1 MAAKAKSNKLIYTL
15 VGLAVFILA
24 AGYLAGDSYRK
35 TREEEVETPGVVVPA
50 EELPENVSRGS
61 IQEASGG
68 FEIER
73 GGLRAFPRDFP
84 VYPGALVASS
94 WKVRSEVPFEGETV
108 VWEADAAVSDV
119 ANFYKD
125 EMDSAGWSAAELVI
139 RQTPATL
146 SFEKA
151 QTMVHF
157 WIGPEAGNTVVQ
169 VTIATK

>member
-15 VGLAVFILA
+15 VALAVFILA
-24 AGYLAGDSYRK
+24 AGYLAGTSYRK
-35 TREEEVETPGVVVPA
+35 TRKEEVETPKVVVPA

-94 WKVRSEVPFEGETV
+94 WKVRSEPPFEGETV
-108 VWEADAAVSDV
+108 VWEAEASISDV

-125 EMDSAGWSAAELVI
+125 EMEDAGWSATELAVN
-139 RQTPATL
+139 QTPAML
-146 SFEKA
+146 GFDKA
-151 QTMVHF
+151 QTKVYF
-157 WIGPEAGNTVVQ
+157 WIGPEAGSTVVQ